1 MLQELLTTA
10 ENNSHIIQVT
20 IDTEA
25 TVYMDAPFDMRIV
38 GDQCIAFVEAPTRM
52 DAINS
57 SRVDDI
63 RFLLSILTKGI
74 HSRV

>member
-1 MLQELLTTA
+1 MHSMLQELLTTA

-38 GDQCIAFVEAPTRM
+38 GDQCVAFVEAPTRM
-52 DAINS
+52 DAINKVRYS
-57 SRVDDI
+57 G
-63 RFLLSILTKGI
+63 LPILHFTKLQ
-74 HSRV
+74 

>member
-1 MLQELLTTA
+1 MHSMLEELLTTA

-38 GDQCIAFVEAPTRM
+38 GDQCIAFVEAITRM
-52 DAINS
+52 DAINKVRYS
-57 SRVDDI
+57 G
-63 RFLLSILTKGI
+63 LPILHFTKLQ
-74 HSRV
+74 